1 MKLDQLLLGQI
12 PEAIYFALLTYY
24 DNNFVEIVE
33 LIDVDQINN
42 ISNNRDI
49 VTIIFNEKKK

>member
-24 DNNFVEIVE
+24 RIKNMKGE
-33 LIDVDQINN
+33 
-42 ISNNRDI
+42 
-49 VTIIFNEKKK
+49 